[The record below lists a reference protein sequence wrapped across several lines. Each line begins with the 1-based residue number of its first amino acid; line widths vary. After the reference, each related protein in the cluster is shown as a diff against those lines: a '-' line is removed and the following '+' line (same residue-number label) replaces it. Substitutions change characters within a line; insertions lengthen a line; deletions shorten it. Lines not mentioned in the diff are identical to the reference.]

1 MISYW
6 IGKTWLKTFGWTLEG
21 GLPDKPKLVLI
32 AAPHTSNWDF
42 PFMMATAYVMRADLS
57 WLGKHTLF
65 EGPFGW
71 FFKGMGGIAVDR
83 RSPQN
88 LVQKVVDLFNKEETL
103 ILAVPPEGTRGKVE
117 HWKSGFYRM
126 ALAAN
131 VPIGLAFLDFDR
143 KVCGIGAYVMPT
155 GDVKADMDK
164 IRAFYAPIRGKHP
177 EKQGIP
183 RLKDE
188 DEPVVESAKPVAAPA
203 HVPSPLNGHSR
214 ESASRSSAR
223 S

>member
-1 MISYW
+1 VISYW
-6 IGKTWLKTFGWTLEG
+6 IGKAWLKTFGWRVEG
-21 GLPDKPKLVLI
+21 GLPPNPKLVLI

-71 FFKGMGGIAVDR
+71 FFKAMGGIAVDR

-88 LVQKVVDLFNKEETL
+88 LVQKVVETFTDADTL
-103 ILAVPPEGTRGKVE
+103 VLAVPPEGTRSKVE
-117 HWKSGFYRM
+117 YWKSGFYRM
-126 ALAAN
+126 ALAAQ

-143 KVCGIGAYVMPT
+143 KVCGIGPMIMPT
-155 GDVKADMDK
+155 GDVKADMDQ
-164 IRAFYAPIRGKHP
+164 IRAFYATIHGKHR
-177 EKQGIP
+177 EREAIP
-183 RLKDE
+183 RLRDE
-188 DEPVVESAKPVAAPA
+188 DEPAAVSTPAGAVA
-203 HVPSPLNGHSR
+203 VSPLNGKSHGSP
-214 ESASRSSAR
+214 SRSSATG